1 MGLTTWA
8 YTEGRG
14 ERGRYMGVS
23 NVALDDYFEVAYC
36 GVLRQ
41 AIRIIIVLTVN

>member
-8 YTEGRG
+8 YTEGEG
-14 ERGRYMGVS
+14 GGGRDTAGS
-23 NVALDDYFEVAYC
+23 IVALDDYFKVAYC

-41 AIRIIIVLTVN
+41 TIRIIIALTVN